1 MTVQTLA
8 STTAAAKPY
17 EDFDRLPI
25 GGSWREGRSDKVL
38 PDRNPYTGS
47 VLVQIRQGNR
57 EDLDTAF
64 ETAAEAHKDW
74 AARLPSPRAE
84 AIRRA
89 AAIFQARRG
98 EVVSWL
104 IREVGSIRLKANL
117 EWASSHAIMAWSAG
131 APDLVEGKNLPTD
144 IRGNEGQVHR
154 KPVCVV
160 GVISSWKLAVAPLQ
174 PLRSAGPGGRQCR
187 RGKALQRHADYRR
200 AAAGEDLQ
208 RGRAYLPA
216 SSASRSD
223 PARPSAAGSLPIR
236 CRA

>member
-104 IREVGSIRLKANL
+104 IREVGSRPISNGRPPTRS
-117 EWASSHAIMAWSAG
+117 WPG
-131 APDLVEGKNLPTD
+131 VRAPPT
-144 IRGNEGQVHR
+144 
-154 KPVCVV
+154 
-160 GVISSWKLAVAPLQ
+160 SWK
-174 PLRSAGPGGRQCR
+174 
-187 RGKALQRHADYRR
+187 
-200 AAAGEDLQ
+200 
-208 RGRAYLPA
+208 
-216 SSASRSD
+216 
-223 PARPSAAGSLPIR
+223 ARTCPRTSAAMRARSTVSQFASL
-236 CRA
+236 A